1 MGYVKNKEEQNTQ
14 YQIVNKAKLEIEKEL
29 ILRDEGIVFVGEEKT
44 IKWTNEIVVNSLI
57 YWLALV
63 IIKTKLEF

>member
-44 IKWTNEIVVNSLI
+44 IK
-57 YWLALV
+57 
-63 IIKTKLEF
+63 